1 MNERIQELAVQTG
14 PLDQDGY
21 PTEGALNIIRTWNVV
36 ENQPFSE
43 LMDFIKSI
51 WWQPDYGW
59 YEKKEPHELWP
70 EKIMK
75 RWYISTGGW
84 SGNEDIVRAMQE
96 NDLLWTLN
104 WVQSRR
110 GGHYIFEERQF
121 GKE

>member
-1 MNERIQELAVQTG
+1 MNETEL
-14 PLDQDGY
+14 LDEDGY

-36 ENQPFSE
+36 ENEPFSE

-59 YEKKEPHELWP
+59 YEKEEPHELWP

-84 SGNEDIVRAMQE
+84 SGNEDIIRAMQE
-96 NDLLWTLN
+96 NDLLCTLN